1 MQIDIVKISWISSK
15 ADLNN
20 LILQH
25 FLKIM
30 DDQVLMNQKPSNDFW
45 LPWTAVEFSEL
56 DDFFEQVK
64 PWKNEMIASTDFI
77 LGQYEGGWAKD
88 EKALRETLK
97 RDAEFA
103 LYVVKKHDNKD
114 KDAEVK
120 GSDKKKYKRYVCD
133 FFLFDNYSFFIIEF
147 IMLVTLSTF

>member
-1 MQIDIVKISWISSK
+1 
-15 ADLNN
+15 
-20 LILQH
+20 
-25 FLKIM
+25 M
-30 DDQVLMNQKPSNDFW
+30 DDQVLITQKTSNDFW
-45 LPWTAVEFSEL
+45 LPWTQVEFSEL

-103 LYVVKKHDNKD
+103 LYVVKKYDNKD

-120 GSDKKKYKRYVCD
+120 GSDKKKYKRYNKSD
-133 FFLFDNYSFFIIEF
+133 KERNRKHSAGGKRHRQKNLELTEILYEKIYYPASNYRSNRRYGFQ
-147 IMLVTLSTF
+147 